1 MKRYLF
7 PCLLLAS
14 VIFFSGCSNYATNKL
29 KRQMKSLAKE
39 YLKSMEISDY
49 DELTVECVDTLTELG
64 YAKLTT
70 ELLTNMQQAYQMQLG
85 ETTDDATTT
94 ELLVNLSEISSVA
107 DELEERIDN
116 GDLKTSGVL
125 LYMVTG
131 SMVDKNKEKQE
142 FMFLANPDKK
152 SLHNLDPFG
161 NNLLHDEQ

>member
-1 MKRYLF
+1 MKRHLF
-7 PCLLLAS
+7 FCLFLVTTVFL
-14 VIFFSGCSNYATNKL
+14 SGCSDHATNKL

-49 DELTVECVDTLTELG
+49 DELTIECVDTLTELG

-70 ELLTNMQQAYQMQLG
+70 ELLTNMQQAYQEQLG
-85 ETTDDATTT
+85 ATTDDATTT

-131 SMVDKNKEKQE
+131 TMVDKNKDKQE
-142 FMFLANPDKK
+142 FMFLVNPDKK

-161 NNLLHDEQ
+161 NNLLRDEQ

>member
-1 MKRYLF
+1 MKRHLF
-7 PCLLLAS
+7 FCLFLVTTVFL
-14 VIFFSGCSNYATNKL
+14 SGCSDHATNKL

-49 DELTVECVDTLTELG
+49 DELTIECVDTLTELG

-70 ELLTNMQQAYQMQLG
+70 ELLTNMQQAYQEQLG
-85 ETTDDATTT
+85 ATTDDATTT

-131 SMVDKNKEKQE
+131 TMVDKNKDKQE
-142 FMFLANPDKK
+142 FMFLVNSDKK

-161 NNLLHDEQ
+161 DNLLRDEQ